1 MPDMDAPIHLIRFGQ
16 PDELAMEAISEAA
29 TEAFGVTVIPGER
42 ALDPRPAYDI
52 RRDQYSSRLMLE
64 TLVGMIPT
72 PDRVLGVADVD
83 LFMPIL
89 TFVFGEAQ
97 LGGRGAVVSLYRL
110 REPFYGLPDAPSV
123 LYDRAVKAF
132 TICFPVSFS

>member
-1 MPDMDAPIHLIRFGQ
+1 MPDIDAPIHLIRFRQ

-29 TEAFGVTVIPGER
+29 AEAFGVAVIPGER

-52 RRDQYSSRLMLE
+52 RRDQYCSRLMLE

-89 TFVFGEAQ
+89 TFVSGEAQ
-97 LGGRGAVVSLYRL
+97 LGGRGAVVSPYRL
-110 REPFYGLPDAPSV
+110 RESFYGLPDAPSV
-123 LYDRAVKAF
+123 L
-132 TICFPVSFS
+132 